1 MVSLVFVSHSALLAE
16 GVRQLAEQM
25 TQGAVPMAVAGG
37 IDDPDN
43 PIGTDAMKVLEA
55 IQSVYSDD
63 GVVVLMDLGSALL
76 SAEMALEFL
85 SDEQRPQVHL
95 CPAPLVEGALA
106 AAVQAS
112 VGASAAQVMAEALG
126 ALAVKVEHMGGA
138 AAEPGSEGAGGQE
151 GAATEQIALVVRNRL
166 GLHARPAARLVSTA
180 GRFTAEVTLLK
191 DGRRANAKSINQ
203 VATLGVRHG
212 DTITVSAGGPDATA
226 ALAALQALADDN
238 FGDREEERG
247 SGGAEEQGGET
258 RATDLLTADPL
269 TTAQLKGI
277 PASPG
282 VAIGPAALYRP
293 RPPEVVARAIDDA
306 AGEWRRLRAAVDTAR
321 DEIDAL
327 HRRAVAQVGADEAA
341 IFEAHLLFLQDP
353 LLVEATRDR
362 IYSEKINAEAAWQ
375 RETAAMAAT
384 YREMADDYMRARAA
398 DVEDV
403 AQRVLRGLMG
413 VAPPSLDFAAPAIL
427 IAADLTPSDT
437 ARLDRERVLA
447 VCTELGGATAHS
459 AILARALGIPAVVG
473 LGHAVWQVAEGQ
485 HVAVDGN
492 AGALWLQ
499 PDEAQVASLTAQRE
513 AWLETQRRDKAAG
526 QGAAATPDG
535 RRVEIA
541 ANVGSPNDVAPALE
555 FGAEGVGLFRTE
567 FLFMDRAAAPSEEEQ
582 FEAYRRAARAAGGR
596 PLIIRTLDVGG
607 DKPLPYLDLGEEA
620 NPFLGWRAIRFCLER
635 PDVFM
640 PQLRAILR
648 ASAAEDGPRN
658 VKLMLPMIG
667 APAEVHAA
675 RAMLATAQAE
685 LRAAGVPYDEGM
697 EVGIMIEVPS
707 AVAVADQL
715 ARLVDFFSIGT
726 NDLTQY
732 VMAADRGNARVAEL
746 ASAFQPA
753 VLRMVRDAATAAH
766 DAGIWIGMCGE
777 LAGNPL
783 AAPVLVG
790 LGLDELSMSAPSIPA
805 VKAAVRRF
813 SLADAQ
819 RIAAAALAL
828 DSAEAVARFLQ
839 RAAVGE

>member
-138 AAEPGSEGAGGQE
+138 AAEPGSGGAGGQR

-258 RATDLLTADPL
+258 RATDLLTTDPL

-526 QGAAATPDG
+526 QGTAATPDG

-783 AAPVLVG
+783 AAPVLIG